1 MSLPFPETGY
11 ITSIVPLDCW
21 IQITTEV
28 ATKTKRHCAIIL
40 IGNTNYRLK
49 PGDIVWWN
57 ENREIFWAPAS
68 ETIQEAA
75 QSRKQGHERRLWLTR
90 IINQESHVL

>member
-1 MSLPFPETGY
+1 MSLPFPKIGY
-11 ITSIVPLDCW
+11 IRSIVPLDCW

-28 ATKTKRHCAIIL
+28 ATETKRHCAVIL

-57 ENREIFWAPAS
+57 ENREIFWAPS
-68 ETIQEAA
+68 SNMEEGEFWTEGE
-75 QSRKQGHERRLWLTR
+75 SKRLWLNR
-90 IINQESHVL
+90 VLNQESYVL

>member
-1 MSLPFPETGY
+1 MSLPFPTSGY
-11 ITSIVPLDCW
+11 VTSVVPLDNW

-28 ATKTKRHCAIIL
+28 ITKTKRHCAVIL

-57 ENREIFWAPAS
+57 ENREIFWAPS
-68 ETIQEAA
+68 SNMEEGEFWTEGE
-75 QSRKQGHERRLWLTR
+75 SKRLWLNR
-90 IINQESHVL
+90 VLNQESYVL